1 MGAEPYVRLGLLS
14 LTQNGFVRV
23 MSQSGY
29 PNSVATPEAIRI
41 LGMATRQ
48 QEHAFWPDDS
58 SMTDSDRF
66 RSERILGPKQVTDLY
81 LLSLAVQRDARLAT
95 FDRTIPLSAVV
106 GAGSK
111 HLTGRAVVGMARR
124 PEPTLS
130 SDPPPIHAPMP
141 FIAVDAEMLPGSPKS
156 VFPSRVLRRRE
167 SRESN
172 GRSAEPPT
180 GPVILHPHGG

>member
-1 MGAEPYVRLGLLS
+1 MRVLFDVNVLIALFDPGHVHHDRAHFWWEQNRTSGWASCP

-58 SMTDSDRF
+58 SITDSDRF
-66 RSERILGPKQVTDLY
+66 RSERILGPRQVTDLY
-81 LLSLAVQRDARLAT
+81 LLSLAVQRDGRLAT

-106 GAGSK
+106 GARSK
-111 HLTGRAVVGMARR
+111 HLAV
-124 PEPTLS
+124 L
-130 SDPPPIHAPMP
+130 
-141 FIAVDAEMLPGSPKS
+141 
-156 VFPSRVLRRRE
+156 
-167 SRESN
+167 
-172 GRSAEPPT
+172 
-180 GPVILHPHGG
+180 